1 MTPQPILET
10 WRLNNNQKNKVDI
23 FVLMVAIGPP
33 CSKLQ
38 LVPKKL
44 IVGQF
49 ISKHVTGL
57 HIDLTFIRRQSSV
70 CVLHCTT
77 SCVNDYWKHHKMS
90 NLGRDINIDPTLRKI
105 RKNNYTNNMK
115 LSSYRGSTSHPSFD
129 YYGHKLI
136 IIKLHSLFWQTTR
149 IARSGILMWLETS
162 WERQCLLF
170 PLFVEQ
176 VHEQKTPLQ
185 LTLPRRPSFCR
196 F

>member
-1 MTPQPILET
+1 MIA
-10 WRLNNNQKNKVDI
+10 V
-23 FVLMVAIGPP
+23 GPP

-57 HIDLTFIRRQSSV
+57 QIDVTFIRRQSFV

-77 SCVNDYWKHHKMS
+77 SCANDYRKHHKTS
-90 NLGRDINIDPTLRKI
+90 NLESDINIDPTLRKI
-105 RKNNYTNNMK
+105 RKNIYTNNMR
-115 LSSYRGSTSHPSFD
+115 LSSYQGSPSHRSFD

-136 IIKLHSLFWQTTR
+136 IIQVHSLFWQTTR
-149 IARSGILMWLETS
+149 IAQSGILMWLETS
-162 WERQCLLF
+162 WELECLFF

-176 VHEQKTPLQ
+176 VHRQQTPLQ
-185 LTLPRRPSFCR
+185 LILPRIPSFCR
-196 F
+196 CSWFRLAIT